1 MMTVIDGNGLIF
13 GRLASKVAKELL
25 GSKEIVIVNAERI
38 VMSGKPEY
46 LINRYVTKRSLQNKG
61 CPEHSPRWPRVP
73 NLLVR
78 RMLRGML
85 PWKKPRGRAALKRLK
100 VYNGIPASVKE
111 APIVYNECRPRNIS
125 KQMTVGELCKMIG
138 YQG

>member
-1 MMTVIDGNGLIF
+1 MMIVVDGNGLIF

-25 GSKEIVIVNAERI
+25 NSNEVIIFNAQGLL
-38 VMSGKPEY
+38 MSGKPEY
-46 LINRYVTKRSLQNKG
+46 LIKRYTIKRSLQNKAN
-61 CPEHSPRWPRVP
+61 PDHSPRWPRVP

-85 PWKKPRGRAALKRLK
+85 PWKKAKGKAAFKRLK
-100 VYNGIPASVKE
+100 VYNGIPAGVKE
-111 APIVYNECRPRNIS
+111 ASVVYNECKPRNIS
-125 KQMTVGELCKMIG
+125 KQMTIRELCNMIG